1 MLFDGYMPVRIVS
14 GAGCLKNRGKDLS
27 RFGSSCLIVCSG
39 TAAGK
44 SGALDDCIEV
54 LEQQGIAYDVFDEI
68 TENPRTATVHDAGRL
83 ARSVNASFIVGI
95 GGGSPMDA
103 AKAVAIYAANPEM
116 TPDGIYARPIP
127 CMALPV
133 VLIGTTAGTGS
144 EVTGVSVLTNL
155 SGRKKS
161 ISGPDC
167 YAALS
172 FCDYR
177 YSVTAPPHITFS
189 TALDAFAHAVE
200 SILCSTSNMRSTLY
214 AEQAIRLLRPYIL
227 AVEAENH
234 PLTDEMYEALY
245 AASIF
250 AGLAINITGTA
261 FPHTVGYYLTENY
274 HVPHGLACAVFL
286 PCLLEKAKKYC
297 PEKCGAI
304 EKQLGISSEVLS
316 AKLRNAINLGI
327 SIPTEEAQDA
337 AQRWKDGVANFN
349 RSPGGFTYIDAADAL
364 ADF

>member
-172 FCDYR
+172 VQCHSAAPHNVFYGFGCFCTRRGKYTVLDLEYAQYALCR
-177 YSVTAPPHITFS
+177 TGDPSFASLYS
-189 TALDAFAHAVE
+189 
-200 SILCSTSNMRSTLY
+200 
-214 AEQAIRLLRPYIL
+214 
-227 AVEAENH
+227 
-234 PLTDEMYEALY
+234 
-245 AASIF
+245 
-250 AGLAINITGTA
+250 
-261 FPHTVGYYLTENY
+261 
-274 HVPHGLACAVFL
+274 
-286 PCLLEKAKKYC
+286 
-297 PEKCGAI
+297 CG
-304 EKQLGISSEVLS
+304 
-316 AKLRNAINLGI
+316 
-327 SIPTEEAQDA
+327 
-337 AQRWKDGVANFN
+337 
-349 RSPGGFTYIDAADAL
+349 
-364 ADF
+364 